1 MKGMYL
7 VPFKATVLT
16 GEIGLEALLAPIPSR
31 RWGRKAP
38 SDAIAALLGFH
49 EISLTTPPR
58 EFIEVGLAMN
68 RHPCNVWAFLYKV
81 IRGGIELM
89 VTKLTETMLRVFFG
103 FNVACGPISSMT
115 CDSTAIWYQSPS
127 GSRAKVE
134 SSGGSQKD
142 ILSQES
148 VAGWGA
154 LSTGRECTVS
164 RSSRA

>member
-16 GEIGLEALLAPIPSR
+16 GEIGLEALLAPIPSM

-49 EISLTTPPR
+49 EISSTTPPR
-58 EFIEVGLAMN
+58 EFVEVGLAMN
-68 RHPCNVWAFLYKV
+68 RHPRNVWAFLYKV
-81 IRGGIELM
+81 VRGGIELM

-103 FNVACGPISSMT
+103 FDIACACGPISSIT
-115 CDSTAIWYQSPS
+115 CDSTAISYQSPF

-154 LSTGRECTVS
+154 LSTG
-164 RSSRA
+164 

>member
-16 GEIGLEALLAPIPSR
+16 GEIGLEALLAPILSM
-31 RWGRKAP
+31 RWGRMAP
-38 SDAIAALLGFH
+38 SDAITALLGFH
-49 EISLTTPPR
+49 EISSTTPPR
-58 EFIEVGLAMN
+58 EFVEVGLAMN
-68 RHPCNVWAFLYKV
+68 RHPHNVWAFLYKV
-81 IRGGIELM
+81 VRGGIELM
-89 VTKLTETMLRVFFG
+89 VTKLTNTMLRVFFG
-103 FNVACGPISSMT
+103 FDVACGPISSIM
-115 CDSTAIWYQSPS
+115 CDSTAILYQSPF